1 MLKKSLP
8 QKAPLYPDTPNQN
21 IPRPT
26 TLKTRMRG
34 QHPHNELVPSTTPA
48 TPVTRTP

>member
-8 QKAPLYPDTPNQN
+8 QKAPLYLNTPNQN

-26 TLKTRMRG
+26 TLITRMPG
-34 QHPHNELVPSTTPA
+34 QHPHNELVLSPAPAIPITHTP
-48 TPVTRTP
+48 